1 MSKNRFL
8 RWIGS
13 LFGRKK
19 TYYVPKSLDKEKGIG
34 LSLNDKEI
42 AERQP
47 LWEAISELWR
57 DTELKEYDLK
67 YIAKVLAQ
75 SRFSSA
81 EIEEIFLFEVAP
93 VVHRNRR
100 IAAGVS
106 DNFDPVWLRRTILH
120 NMQKPHF
127 RTVIHN
133 RKGYMTELVLEDWN
147 KIKQYIDQ
155 WRNEI

>member
-1 MSKNRFL
+1 LSKSRFL

-13 LFGRKK
+13 LFRRKETFHIPK
-19 TYYVPKSLDKEKGIG
+19 TLDGEKGFV
-34 LSLNDKEI
+34 LSLNDEDVT
-42 AERQP
+42 ERQP

-75 SRFSSA
+75 SRFSLA
-81 EIEEIFLFEVAP
+81 EIEEIFIFEVAP

-106 DNFDPVWLRRTILH
+106 DNFDPVWLKRTILH
-120 NMQKPHF
+120 NMQKPNF
-127 RTVIHN
+127 RTVIHD

-147 KIKQYIDQ
+147 KIKQYFYQ